1 MSKALS
7 RNYRAEQKWN
17 AACSLQEFSLQKD
30 ISLLFTELQKP
41 SLWTDR
47 IKAKVGPSPAAFSYC
62 SYWRDL
68 RGKAGS
74 PCRALLIASSL
85 DPLGNFGA
93 ECSAVC
99 AGGRSAHGIPTQR
112 PNAGVPPDHSNFQRV
127 VIKLVKL
134 NVLVNKTFWVC
145 LICSKVFLKIE
156 KKLMF
161 LHNTLEMLF
170 FFCLKWITNNNVN

>member
-17 AACSLQEFSLQKD
+17 ADCSLQEFSLQKY

-41 SLWTDR
+41 SLWTDS
-47 IKAKVGPSPAAFSYC
+47 IKAKVGRSPVAFSYC

-68 RGKAGS
+68 QGKPGS
-74 PCRALLIASSL
+74 PYRELLIASSL

-93 ECSAVC
+93 GCSAAC

-112 PNAGVPPDHSNFQRV
+112 PNTGVPPDNSNFQRV

-161 LHNTLEMLF
+161 LHNTLGMLF
-170 FFCLKWITNNNVN
+170 FSLLKMAYKQ